1 MGYFDLGCAIIFEC
15 IGINALKASNGLKSI
30 PFDLLTLVTY
40 VLSFIFLAM
49 CLKTINLDEAY
60 AVWSAIGTVLITI
73 SGVFLWHEAINIK
86 GLIGIALII
95 VGVVLLNL
103 STK

>member
-1 MGYFDLGCAIIFEC
+1 
-15 IGINALKASNGLKSI
+15 
-30 PFDLLTLVTY
+30 
-40 VLSFIFLAM
+40 M

-73 SGVFLWHEAINIK
+73 SGVFLWHEAINMK